1 MKLLDVIYEGWGER
15 WQLGTLADT
24 GRTLLFEYSAD
35 AHRQGLEL
43 SPHALPLQGPAFQGF
58 PAHQWR
64 LPGLIADA
72 LPDGWGLLLMDRV
85 FRKRGLQPETLSP
98 LDRLAFIGDR
108 GMGAL
113 SFQPA
118 DGMELRLDDLSLLR
132 LAQEAQAVIHDHDT
146 VALQALAR
154 LGGSPH
160 GARPKVLVYFDSR
173 TQALGTQPFA
183 GAELWLVK
191 FQAADEHP
199 EACAIELLY
208 SQAARAFGIDMP
220 ETHLFVLSDALCAF
234 GVRRF
239 DREGVLRVPT
249 LTMAGALD
257 VDFREP
263 AVGYDV
269 LLKLTRMLTRS
280 QVEVDKAYRRVVF
293 NVAFHNR
300 DDHSK
305 NVSFRLDAA
314 RQWRLAPAYD
324 LTFSSGPGGEHH
336 MDICGE
342 GRDVTRAHL
351 LRLAKEGDVDAR
363 LASACIDEARELV
376 ERLESMAEPLPI
388 RAQTRRKLA
397 GAVRHCAGLLRSVE

>member
-1 MKLLDVIYEGWGER
+1 MKLLDVIYEGWGEH
-15 WQLGTLADT
+15 WQLGTLADA
-24 GRTLLFEYSAD
+24 GRTLLFEYSAE

-43 SPHALPLQGPAFQGF
+43 SPHGLPLQGPAFQGF
-58 PAHQWR
+58 PTHQWR

-72 LPDGWGLLLMDRV
+72 LPDGWGLLLMDRL
-85 FRKRGLQPETLSP
+85 FRKRGLRPETLSP

-113 SFQPA
+113 SFRPA
-118 DGMELRLDDLSLLR
+118 DDIDPGEDDLSLLQ
-132 LAQEAQAVIHDHDT
+132 LAQEAQEVVHDHDT
-146 VALQALAR
+146 EALQTLAR

-160 GARPKVLVYFDSR
+160 GARPKVLVHFDPQSQ
-173 TQALGTQPFA
+173 TVGTHPFA
-183 GAELWLVK
+183 GAEPWLVK
-191 FQAADEHP
+191 FQAGNEHP
-199 EACAIELLY
+199 EVCAIELLY
-208 SQAARAFGIDMP
+208 SRMAHAFGIEMP
-220 ETHLFVLSDALCAF
+220 QTHLFALSDTLSAF
-234 GVRRF
+234 GIRRF
-239 DREGVLRVPT
+239 DRADGLRVPT

-280 QVEVDKAYRRVVF
+280 QVEVDRAYRRAVF

-300 DDHSK
+300 DDHCK
-305 NVSFRLDAA
+305 NMSFRLDAA
-314 RQWRLAPAYD
+314 RRWQLAPAYD

-351 LRLAKEGDVDAR
+351 LQLAKEGDVDAGF
-363 LASACIDEARELV
+363 ASACIDEACELA
-376 ERLESMAEPLPI
+376 EDFEPMAAALPI
-388 RAQTRRKLA
+388 RAETRREL
-397 GAVRHCAGLLRSVE
+397 VRAIGRTSALLRAK